1 MPRLAAPVAYSPD
14 VETVQ
19 PDEAETT
26 RKIVE
31 QMTYIIDRTHE
42 AGGHAVRSVHAKSHA
57 ILNGTLIVHE
67 GLPPE
72 LAQGIFAAP
81 RSYDALVRISTIPG
95 DVLRD
100 SVSVPRGI
108 AVKLFGVEGERLPGT
123 EDETTQDFLMA
134 SSPVFSAPDT
144 KAFLRSLRPV
154 ALTTERAE
162 WAKVALSTILRPIER
177 AIEAVGFRGS
187 ALAALG
193 GYQPTNP
200 LGETYYTQV
209 PLRYGDYIAKFRLVP
224 ASDSFKALE
233 DDRIDLDDPDA
244 IRAAVIDSLAAQG
257 GSWTLEVQLC
267 RDLERMPIEDASV
280 EWTEEDSPFQP
291 VATLTVLAQ
300 QAWSDER
307 SAIVDE
313 SIAFRPWHGVEAH
326 RPLGNIMRAR
336 RHVYPITAGHRSALT
351 GCPIHEPKTA
361 PRLEG

>member
-1 MPRLAAPVAYSPD
+1 MSRLAAPVAYSPD

-19 PDEAETT
+19 PDEAQTT

-31 QMTYIIDRTHE
+31 QMTYIINRTHE
-42 AGGHAVRSVHAKSHA
+42 AGGHAVRSAHAKSHA
-57 ILNGTLIVHE
+57 ILNGTLTVHE

-81 RSYDALVRISTIPG
+81 RSFDALVRISTIPG

-100 SVSVPRGI
+100 SVSLPRGI
-108 AVKLFGVEGERLPGT
+108 AVKLFDAEGERLPGS
-123 EDETTQDFLMA
+123 EADTTQDFLMA
-134 SSPVFSAPDT
+134 SSPVFQAPDT
-144 KAFLRSLRPV
+144 RAFLRSLRPV

-162 WAKVALSTILRPIER
+162 WAKVVLSTILRPVER
-177 AIEAVGFRGS
+177 AIEAVGLQS
-187 ALAALG
+187 AMLSALG
-193 GYQPTNP
+193 GYKPTNP
-200 LGETYYTQV
+200 LGESYYTQV
-209 PLRYGDYIAKFRLVP
+209 PLRFGEHIAKLRLVP

-244 IRAAVIDSLAAQG
+244 IREAVIEALAAQG
-257 GSWTLEVQLC
+257 GAWTLEVQLC

-280 EWTEEDSPFQP
+280 EWSEEDSPFQP
-291 VATLTVLAQ
+291 VATLSVLAQ

-313 SIAFRPWHGVEAH
+313 SIAFRPWNGIEAH

-336 RHVYPITAGHRSALT
+336 RHVYPITASHRSALT

-361 PRLEG
+361 PRLDG